1 MKLDRWLTECKSQ
14 QHEKKKA
21 QKPLQS
27 QCLSHLL
34 ISTAEMEKDLESV
47 LIFCECHYHCLTLL
61 GKKSYIRYLLLANRK
76 FSSRYLF
83 YISSSAKQ
91 ILCGCLCFGNSGS
104 VQLFLSNSD
113 GSEIAF
119 SPRWEQWNE
128 GNLGNK
134 CSVAI
139 GLNYCY
145 CKSAS
150 SFPCRIKQT
159 IVHLTQPK
167 SISNVCWMGHWSSE
181 GPIRM

>member
-1 MKLDRWLTECKSQ
+1 MKLDRWLTECKPQ

-21 QKPLQS
+21 QKPLQNHY
-27 QCLSHLL
+27 LSHLL
-34 ISTAEMEKDLESV
+34 ILTADKVRKCINILQISLSLFDS
-47 LIFCECHYHCLTLL
+47 FR
-61 GKKSYIRYLLLANRK
+61 KKSYIRYFLLANRK
-76 FSSRYLF
+76 FSSRYLL

-104 VQLFLSNSD
+104 VQLLLSNSD

-128 GNLGNK
+128 GSLGNK
-134 CSVAI
+134 RSVAI

-145 CKSAS
+145 CKSTN

-159 IVHLTQPK
+159 IACA
-167 SISNVCWMGHWSSE
+167 SNST
-181 GPIRM
+181 PNL